1 MPIASLTT
9 MPSTLPRSVRE
20 SWGEQAA
27 DDFAGWLDDRIRE
40 RAVHRDDFREV
51 LSRLDVLENEVAGI
65 NDRLDRFET
74 RFDQIDQR
82 FDQINQR
89 LDQQS
94 AQFDQR
100 LDKMNERFDQ
110 QSAQFDQRLDQQ
122 SVQFDQRLDKMNERF
137 DRLHE
142 QMRVQTRWTVG
153 TIALF
158 GTIVTVL
165 LAIAQFGG
173 G

>member
-1 MPIASLTT
+1 

-40 RAVHRDDFREV
+40 RAVHRDEYREV

-65 NDRLDRFET
+65 NDWLDRFET

-100 LDKMNERFDQ
+100 LDKMNERFD
-110 QSAQFDQRLDQQ
+110 
-122 SVQFDQRLDKMNERF
+122 
-137 DRLHE
+137 RLHE

-153 TIALF
+153 TIVLF

>member
-1 MPIASLTT
+1 

-40 RAVHRDDFREV
+40 RAVHRDEYREV

-65 NDRLDRFET
+65 DDRLDRFET
-74 RFDQIDQR
+74 RFDQINQR

-89 LDQQS
+89 LDQI
-94 AQFDQR
+94 
-100 LDKMNERFDQ
+100 N
-110 QSAQFDQRLDQQ
+110 QRLDQQ
-122 SVQFDQRLDKMNERF
+122 SAQFDQRLDKMNERF

>member
-1 MPIASLTT
+1 

-40 RAVHRDDFREV
+40 RAVHRDDLREV

-65 NDRLDRFET
+65 DDRLDRFET

-94 AQFDQR
+94 A
-100 LDKMNERFDQ
+100 
-110 QSAQFDQRLDQQ
+110 
-122 SVQFDQRLDKMNERF
+122 QFDQRLDKMNERF

>member
-1 MPIASLTT
+1 

-65 NDRLDRFET
+65 DDRLDRFET
-74 RFDQIDQR
+74 R

-100 LDKMNERFDQ
+100 LDKMRP
-110 QSAQFDQRLDQQ
+110 APR
-122 SVQFDQRLDKMNERF
+122 
-137 DRLHE
+137 
-142 QMRVQTRWTVG
+142 
-153 TIALF
+153 
-158 GTIVTVL
+158 
-165 LAIAQFGG
+165 
-173 G
+173 

>member
-1 MPIASLTT
+1 

-65 NDRLDRFET
+65 DDRLDRFET

-82 FDQINQR
+82 FD
-89 LDQQS
+89 
-94 AQFDQR
+94 
-100 LDKMNERFDQ
+100 
-110 QSAQFDQRLDQQ
+110 
-122 SVQFDQRLDKMNERF
+122 
-137 DRLHE
+137 RLHE

-153 TIALF
+153 PIALF

>member
-1 MPIASLTT
+1 

-40 RAVHRDDFREV
+40 RAVHRDEFREV

-122 SVQFDQRLDKMNERF
+122 SAQFDQRLDKMNERF

>member
-1 MPIASLTT
+1 

-65 NDRLDRFET
+65 DDRLDRFET

-122 SVQFDQRLDKMNERF
+122 SAQFDQRLDKMNERF